1 MSLNKVNLTN
11 YVYNA
16 HRFHADRMIIA
27 STMSP
32 TSLRSSRDDMGLI
45 QEIIAG
51 PPGPRSPRSRDRVDP
66 NPALCPEVPP
76 VCPLPPPPSPT
87 GAAPALILRLKL
99 FRL

>member
-16 HRFHADRMIIA
+16 HRSHADRMITV
-27 STMSP
+27 STKSP

-66 NPALCPEVPP
+66 ALCPAVPP
-76 VCPLPPPPSPT
+76 VCPSPPSPT